1 MELKTLDKTIE
12 LGKKG
17 SYKIWMDTGYGI
29 FCKEGPS
36 GIVVERLARDLN
48 KNKSGFYH
56 FFGDREDFFETMMK
70 EHLERADQIADSI
83 RRIGTFDPD
92 FYQIMMDH
100 KEPVLFQMQL
110 VKNRETELYAS
121 TFQQFNSKIVG
132 AVIPVWSDYLQV
144 PCDVASSIW
153 TITRDS
159 FYARITEENF
169 HSRFIQDL
177 VKEVKRLMTGQ
188 YSN

>member
-1 MELKTLDKTIE
+1 MELKTLEKTTE

-36 GIVVERLARDLN
+36 GIVVERLARELN

-56 FFGDREDFFETMMK
+56 FFGDREYFFETMMK
-70 EHLERADQIADSI
+70 EHLERADEIADRI

-92 FYQIMMDH
+92 FYQIMMDY
-100 KEPVLFQMQL
+100 KNPVLFQMQL
-110 VKNRETELYAS
+110 VKNRETELFAK

-132 AVIPVWSDYLQV
+132 AVIPVWSDHLQV
-144 PCDVASSIW
+144 PCDVAISLW
-153 TITRDS
+153 TIARDS

-169 HSRFIQDL
+169 NSRFFDDL
-177 VKEVKRLMTGQ
+177 VKEVSTLVNRQ
-188 YSN
+188 FSN